1 MVNRWQPPNLD
12 TRFHID
18 MEWWENSG
26 RDIRVYIRDLLC
38 DDCRE
43 HYADNFQELEKIDW
57 VDELTGE
64 VSVVDGLWH
73 CLRTCCSQ
81 KPGYIGETTPIVD
94 AVFRTLLANGNKPM
108 SVRELHAA
116 LDRRPA
122 RTLLRILTGG
132 QVYMGIRPY
141 RD

>member
-1 MVNRWQPPNLD
+1 MANRWQPPNLD

-18 MEWWENSG
+18 MDWWENSG

-43 HYADNFQELEKIDW
+43 QYADSFRELEKIDW
-57 VDELTGE
+57 IDELTGE
-64 VSVVDGLWH
+64 IAVVDGLWH
-73 CLRTCCSQ
+73 CLRTCCSH
-81 KPGYIGETTPIVD
+81 KAGYIADTTPIVD
-94 AVFRTLLANGNKPM
+94 AVFRTLLANGNKPL
-108 SVRELHAA
+108 SVQELHAS
-116 LDRRPA
+116 LGRRPA

>member
-1 MVNRWQPPNLD
+1 MVNRWQAPNLD

-18 MEWWENSG
+18 MDWWANSG

-43 HYADNFQELEKIDW
+43 HYADSFQEVEKVDWID
-57 VDELTGE
+57 EMTGQ

-73 CLRTCCSQ
+73 CLRTCCSK
-81 KPGYIGETTPIVD
+81 KPGYISETTPIVD

-108 SVRELHAA
+108 SVKELHAVVG
-116 LDRRPA
+116 RRPA